1 LLLAVPDEL
10 ELDASATALRR
21 YVKEG
26 EEAGVHLGY
35 KCSIRKKWW
44 VAPSVWIPDAFLL
57 RQIYDHPRVISNEAA
72 ATSTDTIHRVRLT
85 ADIDPRL
92 LAAASLNSVTFAFSE
107 VMGRSYGGGVLELEP
122 REAEALP
129 FPSHAAIAQSDLD
142 VARVEELAW
151 AGRLLEAVELV
162 DRALLIDALRIR
174 PELVAHL
181 REVWSLLRDRR
192 LTRGRSTPSE
202 RRLAA

>member
-1 LLLAVPDEL
+1 VED
-10 ELDASATALRR
+10 
-21 YVKEG
+21 G

-44 VAPSVWIPDAFLL
+44 VAPSVWTPDGFLL
-57 RQIYDHPRVISNEAA
+57 RQIYDHPRIVSNDAG
-72 ATSTDTIHRVRLT
+72 ATSTDTIHRVRVT
-85 ADIDPRL
+85 ADIDPRV

-129 FPSHAAIAQSDLD
+129 FPSHAALSRSQLD
-142 VARVEELAW
+142 VTLVEELTLT
-151 AGRLLEAVELV
+151 GRLVEALEHV
-162 DRALLIDALRIR
+162 DRVLLIDALGMKRDVVMR
-174 PELVAHL
+174 L
-181 REVWSLLRDRR
+181 RDVWSLLRDRR
-192 LTRGRSTPSE
+192 LARGRGAPSE